1 MPANFD
7 ALNAER
13 ITESITQFSRDNL
26 KSPYTSKI
34 SCFKTID
41 STNTWLLENGK
52 NGDFCLS
59 ETQTAGRGRRDNQWI
74 SPNSGNIY
82 LSFCCYF
89 DNTVEHRSLLGLVTG
104 IAIAEALEEVGLTG
118 HGLKWPNDIFWK
130 DKKLGGILIQ
140 TAENYEKFVIGIG
153 LNVSLPEESLNEINQ
168 KAVSLENAL
177 HGKAFDRET
186 VVIHL
191 LQRLL
196 LHAEMFAK
204 VPFQAFLQS
213 WQRWD
218 ILRNREVS
226 FLHQNKEIMGTV
238 DGIDR
243 HGRIGILL
251 ESGIEY
257 FSAAD
262 IKLNK
267 QNLTN

>member
-1 MPANFD
+1 MTAKYD

-13 ITESITQFSRDNL
+13 ISAAIQQFSKQNL
-26 KSPYTSKI
+26 QSPYTSKI
-34 SCFKTID
+34 SCFETID
-41 STNTWLLENGK
+41 STNTWLLKNGK
-52 NGDFCLS
+52 HGDFCLS
-59 ETQTAGRGRRDNQWI
+59 ETQTAGRGRRENQWV
-74 SPNSGNIY
+74 SPQSGNIY

-89 DNTVEHRSLLGLVTG
+89 DSNIQQRSLLGLIAG
-104 IAIAEALEEVGLTG
+104 IAVAEALQDIGLTG

-153 LNVSLPEESLNEINQ
+153 LNVSLPKESRVKITQ
-168 KAVSLENAL
+168 QAVSLEEAL
-177 HGKAFDRET
+177 QAKAFDRET
-186 VVIHL
+186 VVIKL

-196 LHAEMFAK
+196 LHAEMFADLS
-204 VPFQAFLQS
+204 FQAFTQS

-218 ILRNREVS
+218 ILHHREVG
-226 FLHQNKEIMGTV
+226 FQHQNQEITGRV
-238 DGIDR
+238 DGIDE

-262 IKLNK
+262 IKLK
-267 QNLTN
+267 KPTQT